1 MIFRHCVY
9 RRSLAV
15 VFLCEDLL
23 LALDIPHSEV
33 IYTTI
38 YLLHYLDYYN
48 PYILVIQ
55 RAGFQEKL
63 SRLSTIA

>member
-9 RRSLAV
+9 GPGLAI
-15 VFLCEDLL
+15 VFLCEVLL

-38 YLLHYLDYYN
+38 YLLHYLD
-48 PYILVIQ
+48 
-55 RAGFQEKL
+55 
-63 SRLSTIA
+63 